1 MRQWEDRYFL
11 FEEADGSLSICD
23 RHIVEAE
30 RDHRIVTGL
39 EQGQAAELLKKLNSP
54 TSGFVK

>member
-1 MRQWEDRYFL
+1 MKQREDRYFL
-11 FEEADGSLSICD
+11 FVDTDGSLSICD

-39 EQGQAAELLKKLNSP
+39 GKEQAAELLKKLNAQP
-54 TSGFVK
+54 DDTAK